1 MFGPGL
7 LYLFLAVG
15 LAVHAMNTGRSQWW
29 LFILFFPTWTIFP
42 WAGSLAYIAIEL
54 IPAMFGTRGA
64 RKVRSEIGSII
75 DPDKEWRERVAQ
87 AELVDSVDAKR
98 ALAEEYEKRGEWQEA
113 IRLYKDA
120 ATGIFGD
127 DPAVL
132 LGLAR
137 AELGSGDAPACLATL
152 HKLDEV
158 QPNLRNQEAHLLLAR
173 AFEATGRTDEAL
185 AEYEAVSRYYAGFE
199 ARSRYALLLLK
210 QGRVQQARELFQEV
224 VRASG
229 ARPVAITPSD
239 KEWIRIAKTNL
250 R

>member
-15 LAVHAMNTGRSQWW
+15 LAVHAMRTGRSQWW

-54 IPAMFGTRGA
+54 IPAMFQTRGA
-64 RKVRSEIGSII
+64 RKVRSELGSII

-98 ALAEEYEKRGEWQEA
+98 ALAEEYEKRGQWADA

-120 ATGIFGD
+120 ATGIFAE

-137 AELGSGDAPACLATL
+137 AELGSGDAPACLETL

-173 AFEATGRTDEAL
+173 ALEATGRTDEAL
-185 AEYEAVSRYYAGFE
+185 AEYEAVSRYYTGFE
-199 ARSRYALLLLK
+199 ARSRYGLLLLK

-229 ARPVAITPSD
+229 AKPVAITPAD

>member
-1 MFGPGL
+1 MSLAGL
-7 LYLFLAVG
+7 IFLFAAVG
-15 LAVHAMNTGRSQWW
+15 LAVHAMKTGRSQWW

-42 WAGSLAYIAIEL
+42 WAGSLAYVLIEL
-54 IPAMFGTRGA
+54 IPAMFQTRGA
-64 RKVRSEIGSII
+64 RKVRTDIGTII
-75 DPDKEWRERVAQ
+75 DPDREWRERMKQ

-98 ALAEEYEKRGEWQEA
+98 ALAEECEKRGQWDDA
-113 IRLYKDA
+113 IRLYKGA
-120 ATGIFGD
+120 ATGIFAD

-137 AELGSGDAPACLATL
+137 AELGKGEAAACLETL
-152 HKLDEV
+152 DRLSEV
-158 QPNLRNQEAHLLLAR
+158 QPNLRNQEAHLLAAR
-173 AFEATGRTDEAL
+173 ALEAQGRTGDAL
-185 AEYEAVSRYYAGFE
+185 EEYESVSKYFAGFE

-224 VRASG
+224 VRASS
-229 ARPVAITPSD
+229 ARPVAVSAAD

>member
-1 MFGPGL
+1 MFGAGL

-15 LAVHAMNTGRSQWW
+15 LAVHAMKTGRSQWW
-29 LFILFFPTWTIFP
+29 LFILFFPTWTPVP
-42 WAGSLAYIAIEL
+42 WIGSLAYIAIEL

-64 RKVRSEIGSII
+64 RRVRSEIGTVL
-75 DPDKEWRERVAQ
+75 DPDKEWRERLAQ

-98 ALAEEYEKRGEWQEA
+98 ALAEECEKRGKWQDA
-113 IRLYKDA
+113 IRLYKAA
-120 ATGIFGD
+120 ATGIFAD

-137 AELGSGDAPACLATL
+137 SELGSGDARECLETL

-173 AFEATGRTDEAL
+173 ALEATGRTDEAL

-224 VRASG
+224 VHASG
-229 ARPVAITPSD
+229 VRPVAITPSD

>member
-1 MFGPGL
+1 MFGAVSI
-7 LYLFLAVG
+7 YLIIAVG
-15 LAVHAMNTGRSQWW
+15 LAVHAMKTGRSPWW
-29 LFILFFPTWTIFP
+29 LFILLLLPFV
-42 WAGSLAYIAIEL
+42 GSLAYVAIEL
-54 IPAMFGTRGA
+54 VPAMFGTRGA
-64 RKVRSEIGSII
+64 RKVRSEIGTML

-98 ALAEEYEKRGEWQEA
+98 ALAEEYEKRGQWQDA

-120 ATGIFGD
+120 ATGIFAD

-132 LGLAR
+132 VGLAR
-137 AELGSGDAPACLATL
+137 AQLGSGDAPACLETL
-152 HKLDEV
+152 HKVDEV
-158 QPNLRNQEAHLLLAR
+158 QAALRTQEAHLLLAR
-173 AFEATGRTDEAL
+173 ALEATGCTDEAL

-210 QGRVQQARELFQEV
+210 LGRVQQARELFQEV

-239 KEWIRIAKTNL
+239 REWIRIAKTNL
-250 R
+250 H

>member
-1 MFGPGL
+1 MFGAGL

-15 LAVHAMNTGRSQWW
+15 LAVHAMKTGRSQWW
-29 LFILFFPTWTIFP
+29 LFILFFPTWTPVP
-42 WAGSLAYIAIEL
+42 WIGSLAYIAIEL
-54 IPAMFGTRGA
+54 VPAMFGTRSA
-64 RKVRSEIGSII
+64 RKVRSEIGAIL
-75 DPDKEWRERVAQ
+75 DPGKEWRERAAQ

-98 ALAEEYEKRGEWQEA
+98 ALAEECEKRGQWQDA
-113 IRLYKDA
+113 IRLYKEA
-120 ATGIFGD
+120 ATGIFAD

-137 AELGSGDAPACLATL
+137 AELGSGNALACLETL

-173 AFEATGRTDEAL
+173 ALEATGRTDEAL